1 VSAPTP
7 LDGNSNDDE
16 LGEDHTAAAAA
27 LRAAFARLRPQ
38 GSDAWNF
45 LAAFTHLGDR
55 YGPYHPGASDLSR
68 KLEAD
73 DQEPGG
79 RSAAWKRRLLP
90 GAGSAGSGARGAT
103 GGATAQAEFEQAMAQ
118 VVEAFRFL
126 SARVRTLEERL
137 EYEDRPVDGAAW
149 LLPAPELG
157 IWVEPIATHIV
168 GATPG
173 GDVVHGDCG
182 EGALLGVLQK
192 AGLTARGA
200 EPRGAV
206 ALRALERGHAVSM
219 AEVAEELATC
229 APASLGGL
237 VLSGVV
243 DRVPLHS
250 LVSLLN
256 RSRDA
261 LALGAPIVVV
271 ARDPN
276 RSADQAGAVG
286 RDLLR
291 PQPLHAETWTVL
303 LQRAGFVSVA
313 PLAGGA
319 ERDAETRFALAA
331 AAPA

>member
-1 VSAPTP
+1 
-7 LDGNSNDDE
+7 
-16 LGEDHTAAAAA
+16 
-27 LRAAFARLRPQ
+27 
-38 GSDAWNF
+38 
-45 LAAFTHLGDR
+45 
-55 YGPYHPGASDLSR
+55 
-68 KLEAD
+68 
-73 DQEPGG
+73 
-79 RSAAWKRRLLP
+79 
-90 GAGSAGSGARGAT
+90 
-103 GGATAQAEFEQAMAQ
+103 MAQ

>member
-1 VSAPTP
+1 M
-7 LDGNSNDDE
+7 
-16 LGEDHTAAAAA
+16 
-27 LRAAFARLRPQ
+27 RAAFARLRPQ

-73 DQEPGG
+73 DEDPSG
-79 RSAAWKRRLLP
+79 RAATWKRRLLQR
-90 GAGSAGSGARGAT
+90 AGSADSGARGAT
-103 GGATAQAEFEQAMAQ
+103 GGATAQAEFAQAMAQ

-137 EYEDRPVDGAAW
+137 GYEDRPVDGAAW

-157 IWVEPIATHIV
+157 NWVEPVAAHIV

-173 GDVVHGDCG
+173 RDVVHGDCG

-206 ALRALERGHAVSM
+206 ALKALERGHAVSM

-229 APASLGGL
+229 VPASLGGL

-243 DRVPLHS
+243 DRVPIHS
-250 LVSLLN
+250 LVSLLD
-256 RSRDA
+256 RSRHA

-271 ARDPN
+271 ASDPD
-276 RSADQAGAVG
+276 RSPDQVGAVG
-286 RDLLR
+286 RDVLR

-313 PLAGGA
+313 PLAGGT
-319 ERDAETRFALAA
+319 EGDADVRFALAA